1 MGYKVFSRQRCSPH
15 LQPVAITW
23 PRRTTIARM
32 WSRVLVGIAVVV
44 VSGVLPTASARQTS
58 TWQSLFDGRTLDGWE
73 ETPFGGEGMVRVRNG
88 QIVMEFGE
96 PLTGLTRR
104 GPVPRMSYEIR
115 LEAMRL
121 AGSDFFCGLTFPVGE
136 TSCSLILGGW
146 GGTTVG
152 LSNIDEQDA
161 SGNETTQYIK
171 FEDRRW
177 YAVRVRVTEARITAW
192 LDDRQI
198 IDVET
203 AGKSIGIRP
212 EVDLSRPLGIA
223 AYRTR
228 AAIRG
233 IEIRTLE

>member
-1 MGYKVFSRQRCSPH
+1 
-15 LQPVAITW
+15 
-23 PRRTTIARM
+23 M
-32 WSRVLVGIAVVV
+32 WSRVLVGVVLVV
-44 VSGVLPTASARQTS
+44 VSAAQWPAAAPRTPE
-58 TWQSLFDGRTLDGWE
+58 WQSLFDGRTLDGWE
-73 ETPFGGEGMVRVRNG
+73 ETRFGGEGMIQVRDG

-96 PLTGLTRR
+96 PLTGITRR

-121 AGSDFFCGLTFPVGE
+121 AGSDFFCGLTFPVGKE
-136 TSCSLILGGW
+136 SCSLILGGW

-171 FEDRRW
+171 FDERRW
-177 YAVRVRVTEARITAW
+177 YAVRVRVTEGRIAAW

-198 IDVET
+198 IDVAT

>member
-1 MGYKVFSRQRCSPH
+1 
-15 LQPVAITW
+15 
-23 PRRTTIARM
+23 M

-44 VSGVLPTASARQTS
+44 VSGVLPAASARQTS

-152 LSNIDEQDA
+152 L
-161 SGNETTQYIK
+161 
-171 FEDRRW
+171 
-177 YAVRVRVTEARITAW
+177 
-192 LDDRQI
+192 
-198 IDVET
+198 
-203 AGKSIGIRP
+203 
-212 EVDLSRPLGIA
+212 
-223 AYRTR
+223 
-228 AAIRG
+228 
-233 IEIRTLE
+233 